1 MKPNLPYGRHNI
13 DDEDIAAVVEVLKSD
28 RLTTGPAVQAFEE
41 QLCRV
46 MAVKNAVA
54 CSSGTAALHL
64 ALMGL
69 GIVAGEKVV
78 VPNVTFAA
86 TANAVRYIGAIPVI
100 SDVDGDT
107 GLMTPETLA
116 ETLKLAAPVAAVIP
130 VHMAGQVCD
139 MTEIFTLANQHG
151 AHVVEDACHAIGGFV
166 GTDKHKDPVGSC
178 RYSLASTFSFHP
190 VKTIAMGE
198 GGAITTNDEQVAA
211 RMRRL
216 RHHGIRYRSD
226 GFLRPEQSFTGDD
239 ENPWYH
245 EAADLGFN
253 YRASDIQCALGR
265 SQLSKLAQFVL
276 ERANL
281 VERYMSL
288 LEPLSPTVQTVIK
301 PSKLTYGWHLMVVLI
316 DFENTDISR
325 ARLMR
330 ELQRR
335 GIGTQV
341 HYIPLHMMPAFQP
354 FCRGKSFPGAEKY
367 YDRCLSLPLY
377 SGMGGDDVEFVVE
390 NLSEV
395 LRG

>member
-1 MKPNLPYGRHNI
+1 MKLNLPYGRHSI
-13 DDEDIAAVVEVLKSD
+13 DDDDIAAVVEVLKSD

-41 QLCRV
+41 QLRRV

-69 GIVAGEKVV
+69 EVVAGEKVV

-116 ETLKLAAPVAAVIP
+116 ETLERAAPVAAVIP

-139 MTEIFTLANQHG
+139 MKAIFAIANQH
-151 AHVVEDACHAIGGFV
+151 AANVIEDACHAIGGFV
-166 GTDKHKDPVGSC
+166 ETGTHKDPVGSC
-178 RYSLASTFSFHP
+178 RYSSASAFSFHP
-190 VKTIAMGE
+190 VKTVAMGE
-198 GGAITTNDEQVAA
+198 GGAITTNDEEVAA

-216 RHHGIRYRSD
+216 RHHGLRYRSD
-226 GFLRPEQSFTGDD
+226 GFLIPEQSFTGDD

-245 EAADLGFN
+245 EAGDLGFN

-265 SQLSKLAQFVL
+265 SQLGKLTQFVL
-276 ERANL
+276 QRARI
-281 VERYMSL
+281 VETYTRL
-288 LEPLSPTVQTVIK
+288 LEPLSPVVQTVVQ
-301 PSKLTYGWHLMVVLI
+301 PSESTIGWHLMVALI
-316 DFENTDISR
+316 DFESAGISR
-325 ARLMR
+325 ARLMK
-330 ELQRR
+330 ELESR

-341 HYIPLHMMPAFQP
+341 HYIPLHRMPAFRP
-354 FCRGKSFPGAEKY
+354 FCDGQSFPGAESY
-367 YDRCLSLPLY
+367 YARCLSLPLFF
-377 SGMGGDDVEFVVE
+377 GMKDDEVKFVVD
-390 NLSEV
+390 NLSE
-395 LRG
+395 LLFG